1 MLLYTLTQRK
11 SVMGLSLMMWW
22 LWIYWKSEP
31 SLCRLSVHQ
40 DKMSIKKAIN
50 VDAAQGKRQNT
61 NMKLWGN
68 LGCGVAESASLCSL
82 LSHSPSLLGWEHL
95 SRWLKVLKL
104 KVAWLSLYMS
114 SFCPSSRSCCC
125 QPSLGQCKR
134 YALDVL
140 FNQSSNTRCWAELE
154 KWQLQHMGRD
164 VDLPL
169 LRRHSYRTAG

>member
-1 MLLYTLTQRK
+1 
-11 SVMGLSLMMWW
+11 
-22 LWIYWKSEP
+22 
-31 SLCRLSVHQ
+31 
-40 DKMSIKKAIN
+40 MSIKKAIN

-61 NMKLWGN
+61 NIKLWGN

-82 LSHSPSLLGWEHL
+82 LSHSPSLLGWEHP
-95 SRWLKVLKL
+95 SRWLSVLTL
-104 KVAWLSLYMS
+104 RVPWLSLYMS

-154 KWQLQHMGRD
+154 KCSYSIWDGMLIYLYC
-164 VDLPL
+164 VDILIE
-169 LRRHSYRTAG
+169 LRGNVRSIISALSNVCCSLK